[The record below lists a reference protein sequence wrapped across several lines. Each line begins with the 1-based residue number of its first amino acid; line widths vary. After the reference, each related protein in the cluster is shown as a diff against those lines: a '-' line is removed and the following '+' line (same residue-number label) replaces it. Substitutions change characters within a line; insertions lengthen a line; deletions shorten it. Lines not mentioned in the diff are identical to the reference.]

1 MTAHVVT
8 VGVVLVANAFW
19 LPSWAPTA
27 CFYASFVLVILSG
40 FGYIYR
46 TSRMIE
52 AIHQGGPG
60 SELPSAAP
68 GPVEGPAARRGD

>member
-19 LPSWAPTA
+19 LPSWVPAL

-46 TSRMIE
+46 TSHMIE
-52 AIHQGGPG
+52 AMHTDQ
-60 SELPSAAP
+60 EHDAAP
-68 GPVEGPAARRGD
+68 PPTSADPGGRDGTPGV